1 MAAEDPSLP
10 AMNSESNAEFLDYVD
25 TTEALSVTVR
35 RLEQAH
41 LIAHVAGEVDMLT
54 GPPLKEHL
62 SMLLDT
68 QPDRLIVDLSE
79 VTFLGSTGLAVLIGA
94 RQTAAEQGTKLQLS
108 GIDHRAVA
116 RPLQITGLDRLF
128 ETRPPGELY
137 SGPGL
142 G

>member
-1 MAAEDPSLP
+1 M
-10 AMNSESNAEFLDYVD
+10 
-25 TTEALSVTVR
+25 TVR
-35 RLEQAH
+35 RLEQAL
-41 LIAHVAGEVDMLT
+41 LIAHVAGELDMVT

-62 SMLLDT
+62 SKLLDT

-94 RQTAAEQGTKLQLS
+94 RQVATEQGTRLQLS

-116 RPLQITGLDRLF
+116 RPLQITGLDHLF
-128 ETRPPGELY
+128 ETRPPGELD
-137 SGPGL
+137 SGPAG